1 MTICLL
7 AGSLALIV
15 NCDGLKVKIAGEK
28 PCTGVG
34 VMGGIPEIGKEV
46 FGCDDLIC
54 DTEITNVRL
63 ISRVQYDLYGVAA
76 E

>member
-1 MTICLL
+1 
-7 AGSLALIV
+7 
-15 NCDGLKVKIAGEK
+15 
-28 PCTGVG
+28 
-34 VMGGIPEIGKEV
+34 MGGIPEIGKEV

-63 ISRVQYDLYGVAA
+63 VPRIQHDLYGEAA

>member
-15 NCDGLKVKIAGEK
+15 SCDGLKVKISGEK
-28 PCTGVG
+28 PCAGAG
-34 VMGGIPEIGKEV
+34 IMGGIPEIGKEV

-63 ISRVQYDLYGVAA
+63 VSGIQYDLYGVAA